1 MWISQI
7 PRKRAFIGYR
17 RSKSMIRPQAKPP
30 LSKSKQLS
38 FLTKRTNSSTKRSP
52 LVKLYTSLPL
62 RFGISPSL
70 STISA
75 RKTSPSIKETP
86 LPAASSLTTPSSST
100 TLNPED
106 TRRSIVLMQGSL
118 STIPTTIP
126 RRLPR

>member
-1 MWISQI
+1 MLISQI

-17 RSKSMIRPQAKPP
+17 RSKSMIRPQAKPL

-38 FLTKRTNSSTKRSP
+38 LLTKTTNSSTKRSP

-62 RFGISPSL
+62 RFGTSPSL
-70 STISA
+70 STTSA
-75 RKTSPSIKETP
+75 RKTSPSIKEIP
-86 LPAASSLTTPSSST
+86 LPAVSSPTTPFSST
-100 TLNPED
+100 TPNPED
-106 TRRSIVLMQGSL
+106 TKRSIVLTQGSL